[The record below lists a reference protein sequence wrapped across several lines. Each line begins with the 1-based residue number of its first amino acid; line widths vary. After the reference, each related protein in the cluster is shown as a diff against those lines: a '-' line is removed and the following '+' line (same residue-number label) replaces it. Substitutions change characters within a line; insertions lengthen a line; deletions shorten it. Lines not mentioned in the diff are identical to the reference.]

1 MGYSTR
7 PSMVEDQV
15 ELLQE
20 IKTTVVEGNEKLRLS
35 IRDGDNIS
43 TEQWRLRRL
52 LAATDRH
59 PQAAG
64 GKFFGMGQAVRIKVE
79 GLALIVV
86 PKIGA
91 SLTKANPTEADA
103 MLEIQGFQGD
113 IFMLTFEPSPEFN
126 EASFAGGLLTFG
138 WILHM
143 NTKQIGDDGII
154 SYAAERLDVNETGFD
169 LIGKTDE

>member
-15 ELLQE
+15 GLLQD
-20 IKTTVVEGNEKLRLS
+20 IKTTVIDNKEKLKLT

-59 PQAAG
+59 PRAAE

-79 GLALIVV
+79 GLTLVVV
-86 PKIGA
+86 PRIGV
-91 SLTKANPTEADA
+91 SLTKANPTEGDA
-103 MLEIQGFQGD
+103 MLSIQGYQGD
-113 IFMLTFEPSPEFN
+113 IFMLTFEPSSDFN
-126 EASFAGGLLTFG
+126 EASFAGGLLSFG
-138 WILHM
+138 WILHR
-143 NTKQIGDDGII
+143 NTKQEAENNMI
-154 SYAAERLDVNETGFD
+154 SYVAERLEMSETGFD